1 MKASTFC
8 FSAILVCASL
18 FTSKAFALTFP
29 VRSDSGTQCYRLEA
43 PASYTPDVKH
53 LQDPNGFAYNNVSA
67 TPGEGIHIP
76 ISADAA
82 VVAAVAWAGGHDEI
96 DKSAGIGVSNY
107 PNSLTNIGTKT
118 PGGFYNAAYVH
129 PIYTDSTN
137 IQIGSASGYNA
148 AYVHPFHV
156 ERVEGPTSYYI
167 VEMTGVV
174 AGERQKLYAYVL
186 DDGMLV
192 RPEVVPCVETYH
204 RVMHHHGKW
213 GGAKWGGEEKKK
225 WGGAESKKKWGGEE
239 KKKWGGAKPSPS
251 PASTPHP

>member
-1 MKASTFC
+1 MSASGLYFRHISSFPRATGFQSEIYNDTIRRSMKASTFC

-18 FTSKAFALTFP
+18 FTSKAFGITFP

-43 PASYTPDVKH
+43 PAGYTPDVKH
-53 LQDPNGFAYNNVSA
+53 LQDPNGVAYNNVSNV
-67 TPGEGIHIP
+67 PSEGIHIP

-118 PGGFYNAAYVH
+118 PGGFYHAAYVH

-137 IQIGSASGYNA
+137 IQIGANGYNA
-148 AYVHPFHV
+148 ASVHPFHV
-156 ERVEGPTSYYI
+156 ERVVGPTSYYI

-192 RPEVVPCVETYH
+192 RPEVVPCVEPNH
-204 RVMHHHGKW
+204 RAVNHQGKW
-213 GGAKWGGEEKKK
+213 GGAEKK
-225 WGGAESKKKWGGEE
+225 
-239 KKKWGGAKPSPS
+239 
-251 PASTPHP
+251 

>member
-18 FTSKAFALTFP
+18 FTSKAFALTFS

-43 PASYTPDVKH
+43 PAGYTPDQKH
-53 LQDPNGFAYNNVSA
+53 LNDPNVGYNRGFLV
-67 TPGEGIHIP
+67 P

-82 VVAAVAWAGGHDEI
+82 VVAAVGWAGGLQDHDMP
-96 DKSAGIGVSNY
+96 SGVSLY
-107 PNSLTNIGTKT
+107 PNNLTNLGSKT
-118 PGGFYNAAYVH
+118 PGGFYNAAWVH
-129 PIYTDSTN
+129 PVYIDGPV
-137 IQIGSASGYNA
+137 IQLSPTGYNA

-192 RPEVVPCVETYH
+192 RPEVVPCREVRQAPEH
-204 RVMHHHGKW
+204 RHHPMQHHR
-213 GGAKWGGEEKKK
+213 
-225 WGGAESKKKWGGEE
+225 
-239 KKKWGGAKPSPS
+239 
-251 PASTPHP
+251 HP

>member
-1 MKASTFC
+1 MKAP
-8 FSAILVCASL
+8 ILCLFAVLVAASL
-18 FTSKAFALTFP
+18 FTSKAFALTFA

-43 PASYTPDVKH
+43 PAGYTPDQKH
-53 LQDPNGFAYNNVSA
+53 LNDPNVGYNKGFL
-67 TPGEGIHIP
+67 IP
-76 ISADAA
+76 IKADAA
-82 VVAAVAWAGGHDEI
+82 AVAAVAWAGGHDEI

-129 PIYTDSTN
+129 PIYTDSSN
-137 IQIGSASGYNA
+137 IPIGANGYNA

-192 RPEVVPCVETYH
+192 RPEVVPCTEVREAPVH
-204 RVMHHHGKW
+204 RHPMRHHGKW
-213 GGAKWGGEEKKK
+213 GGAETKK
-225 WGGAESKKKWGGEE
+225 WGGK
-239 KKKWGGAKPSPS
+239 
-251 PASTPHP
+251 HP

>member
-18 FTSKAFALTFP
+18 FTSKAFALTFS

-43 PASYTPDVKH
+43 PAGYTPDQKH
-53 LQDPNGFAYNNVSA
+53 LNDPNVGYNKGFLV
-67 TPGEGIHIP
+67 P

-82 VVAAVAWAGGHDEI
+82 VVAAVGWAGGLLEY
-96 DKSAGIGVSNY
+96 DKPSGVSNY
-107 PNSLTNIGTKT
+107 PNSLTNLGSKT
-118 PGGFYNAAYVH
+118 PGGFYNAAWVH
-129 PIYTDSTN
+129 PIYLDSTN
-137 IQIGSASGYNA
+137 IQLSPSGYNA

-192 RPEVVPCVETYH
+192 RPEVVPCREVREAPVH
-204 RVMHHHGKW
+204 RHPMRHHR
-213 GGAKWGGEEKKK
+213 
-225 WGGAESKKKWGGEE
+225 
-239 KKKWGGAKPSPS
+239 
-251 PASTPHP
+251 HP

>member
-8 FSAILVCASL
+8 FTAILVAASL
-18 FTSKAFALTFP
+18 FTSKAFAVTYS

-43 PASYTPDVKH
+43 PAGYTPDQKH
-53 LQDPNGFAYNNVSA
+53 LNDPNVGYNKGFLV
-67 TPGEGIHIP
+67 P

-82 VVAAVAWAGGHDEI
+82 VVAAVGWAGGLEDHD
-96 DKSAGIGVSNY
+96 KPSGVSLY
-107 PNSLTNIGTKT
+107 PNNLTNLGSKT
-118 PGGFYNAAYVH
+118 PGGFYNAAWVH
-129 PIYTDSTN
+129 PVYIDGPV
-137 IQIGSASGYNA
+137 IQLSPTGYNA

-192 RPEVVPCVETYH
+192 RPEVVPCREVRQAPEH
-204 RVMHHHGKW
+204 RHHPMQHHR
-213 GGAKWGGEEKKK
+213 
-225 WGGAESKKKWGGEE
+225 
-239 KKKWGGAKPSPS
+239 
-251 PASTPHP
+251 HP

>member
-18 FTSKAFALTFP
+18 FTSKAFALTFS

-43 PASYTPDVKH
+43 PANYTPNVKH
-53 LQDPNGFAYNNVSA
+53 LQDPNVGYNSVSA

-82 VVAAVAWAGGHDEI
+82 VVAAVGWAGGLLEY
-96 DKSAGIGVSNY
+96 DKPSGVSNY
-107 PNSLTNIGTKT
+107 PNSLTNLGSKT
-118 PGGFYNAAYVH
+118 PGGFYNAAWVH
-129 PIYTDSTN
+129 PVYIDGPV
-137 IQIGSASGYNA
+137 IQLSPTGYNA

-192 RPEVVPCVETYH
+192 RPEIVPCVERH
-204 RVMHHHGKW
+204 VPARHHGKW
-213 GGAKWGGEEKKK
+213 GGAETKKWGGAESKKWGGEEKKK
-225 WGGAESKKKWGGEE
+225 WGGAESKK
-239 KKKWGGAKPSPS
+239 WGGAKPSPT

>member
-53 LQDPNGFAYNNVSA
+53 LQDPNGFAYNSVSA

-137 IQIGSASGYNA
+137 IPIGANGYNA

-204 RVMHHHGKW
+204 RAVHHHGKW
-213 GGAKWGGEEKKK
+213 GGAGTKK
-225 WGGAESKKKWGGEE
+225 WGGAE
-239 KKKWGGAKPSPS
+239 KKKWGGAKPP
-251 PASTPHP
+251 PPQ

>member
-204 RVMHHHGKW
+204 RAVHHHGKW
-213 GGAKWGGEEKKK
+213 GGAGTKK
-225 WGGAESKKKWGGEE
+225 WGGAE
-239 KKKWGGAKPSPS
+239 KKKWGGAKPPPS
-251 PASTPHP
+251 Q